1 MGNSL
6 SKCANKLFTLRT
18 PPLTSGYL
26 KRTASG
32 IQNNLDRYFTAAI
45 HQNHEY
51 QRFGQSINISFINVY
66 GRLPPQLFD

>member
-18 PPLTSGYL
+18 PLTSGYL

-32 IQNNLDRYFTAAI
+32 IQKNLDRYFSADI
-45 HQNHEY
+45 HQKHEY
-51 QRFGQSINISFINVY
+51 ERFGQSINISFINVY
-66 GRLPPQLFD
+66 DRLPPQLFD